1 MVSASAGRVI
11 KQKWD
16 KMNLLKK
23 LMFAVAMTFAATA
36 TAAAH
41 EAPDVLVKRI
51 SEEVMAIAKSDK
63 EIQSG
68 NSRRVQEIVEE
79 KILPHVDFQRMTSL
93 AAGRHWREATPDQR
107 KQLTTE
113 FRSLLVYTYSGAI
126 SQIRDQKLEYRPMRA
141 DPADTEVIVNTQ
153 VLQSRGEPIQLSYR
167 LAKSPNGWKI
177 YDINVLGAW
186 LVETY
191 KSSFA
196 SEIGKTGIDGLIK
209 TLSEKNKKLA
219 GSISKTGKAPAPAQ

>member
-1 MVSASAGRVI
+1 M
-11 KQKWD
+11 K
-16 KMNLLKK
+16 LLKK
-23 LMFAVAMTFAATA
+23 LMFAVAAMTFAAY
-36 TAAAH
+36 AAAQ

-51 SEEVMAIAKSDK
+51 SEEVMTIAKSDK

-68 NSRRVQEIVEE
+68 NPRRVQQVVEE

-93 AAGRHWREATPDQR
+93 AAGKHWRDATPDQQ

-126 SQIRDQKLEYRPMRA
+126 SQIRDQKLEYKPLRA
-141 DPADTEVIVNTQ
+141 NPADTEVIVNTQ

-191 KSSFA
+191 KGSFA
-196 SEIGKTGIDGLIK
+196 TEISKSGIDGLIK
-209 TLSEKNKKLA
+209 TLTDKNQKLA
-219 GSISKTGKAPAPAQ
+219 GSMAKTGKAIVPAQ

>member
-1 MVSASAGRVI
+1 
-11 KQKWD
+11 
-16 KMNLLKK
+16 MNVLKK
-23 LMFAVAMTFAATA
+23 LIFAVAAMTFAAYA
-36 TAAAH
+36 TAQ
-41 EAPDVLVKRI
+41 EAPDVLIKRI
-51 SEEVMAIAKSDK
+51 SEEVMTIAKTDK

-68 NSRRVQEIVEE
+68 NPLRVQQVVEE

-93 AAGRHWREATPDQR
+93 AVGRYWRDATPDQQ

-126 SQIRDQKLEYRPMRA
+126 SQIRDQKLEYRPLRA

-153 VLQSRGEPIQLSYR
+153 VLQTRGEPIQLSYR

-191 KSSFA
+191 KGSFA
-196 SEIGKTGIDGLIK
+196 AEISKGGIDGLTK
-209 TLSEKNKKLA
+209 TLTEKNKKLA
-219 GSISKTGKAPAPAQ
+219 SSIAKSGKAPVPAQ

>member
-1 MVSASAGRVI
+1 
-11 KQKWD
+11 
-16 KMNLLKK
+16 MNLLKK
-23 LMFAVAMTFAATA
+23 LMFAVAAMTFAAY
-36 TAAAH
+36 AAAQ

-51 SEEVMAIAKSDK
+51 SEEVMSIAKTDK

-68 NSRRVQEIVEE
+68 NPRRVQQIVEE

-93 AAGRHWREATPDQR
+93 AAGRYWRDATPDQQ

-126 SQIRDQKLEYRPMRA
+126 SQIRDQKLEYRPLRA

-153 VLQSRGEPIQLSYR
+153 VLQTRGEPIQLSYR

-191 KSSFA
+191 KGSFA
-196 SEIGKTGIDGLIK
+196 TEISKGGIDGLIK
-209 TLSEKNKKLA
+209 TLSDKNKKLA
-219 GSISKTGKAPAPAQ
+219 VSIAKAGKAAVPAQ